1 MGIHNESAIEPQ
13 QKSYK
18 SKRNDTLSIISA
30 EDSFILKASQ
40 GLLLQA
46 IYSNEQNTRRTQR
59 SRRAQ
64 LRWFIIKMD
73 MRSCFV
79 FCLFSFWAVFRH
91 NKGRAAYTYFATR
104 PSKSLMKN
112 SRLPSISRNSLPE
125 WKNLYTK
132 HTRFILYIPVRPQL
146 KILRQ
151 IYYL

>member
-64 LRWFIIKMD
+64 LR
-73 MRSCFV
+73 
-79 FCLFSFWAVFRH
+79 
-91 NKGRAAYTYFATR
+91 
-104 PSKSLMKN
+104 
-112 SRLPSISRNSLPE
+112 
-125 WKNLYTK
+125 
-132 HTRFILYIPVRPQL
+132 
-146 KILRQ
+146 
-151 IYYL
+151 